1 MDNKIFSFLEYLIS
15 TVPTDGNSLFKILI
29 IVVVGYFAIRLMRR
43 FFPDFLFM
51 ISNYLKLILFAC
63 IMIII
68 VIVIENLFSS
78 N

>member
-15 TVPTDGNSLFKILI
+15 TVPTDGDSLFKILI
-29 IVVVGYFAIRLMRR
+29 IVVVGYFVILLMRR

-51 ISNYLKLILFAC
+51 ISNYLKLILFAF

-68 VIVIENLFSS
+68 VIIIENLDLF

>member
-15 TVPTDGNSLFKILI
+15 TVPTDGDSLFKILF
-29 IVVVGYFAIRLMRR
+29 IVVVGYFVILLMRR

-51 ISNYLKLILFAC
+51 ISNYLKLILFAF

-68 VIVIENLFSS
+68 AIIIENLDLF